1 MTAAETALFEKC
13 IDFLQTIGIP
23 VEFTTIEADCF
34 LPGFRLENGTV
45 LVDTVK
51 MSYPGDLLHEAAH
64 LAIVPAADRKT
75 LLAETIMHRPQ
86 REAEEM
92 MAIAWSFAACVHLDI
107 DPYFVFHDKGYD
119 GGGKEIADNFKEGRY
134 FGVPMLQWTG
144 MCAAGNNTPAYPAM
158 LRWMRGDQ

>member
-1 MTAAETALFEKC
+1 MTAAETALFNKS
-13 IDFLQTIGIP
+13 IDFLKVIGIP
-23 VEFTTIEADCF
+23 VKFAAIDAPCF

-45 LVDTVK
+45 LVDIDK
-51 MSYPGDLLHEAAH
+51 MLYPGDLLHEAAH
-64 LAIVPAADRKT
+64 LAIVPAADRNT
-75 LLAETIMHRPQ
+75 LLGESIMHRPQ

-107 DPYFVFHDKGYD
+107 DPYFVFHDNGYD

-144 MCAAGNNTPAYPAM
+144 MCAAGNATPAYPAM
-158 LRWMRGDQ
+158 LHWLRGDK